1 MILSPFWP
9 TRRPG
14 KAAQQHAPKLRNGF
28 QNKIRGSD
36 LSPKLI
42 VALSVGGIFFL
53 GYICF
58 LSLLLPSTDEAAP
71 MTPYGGHS
79 FPFRKLKKFDI
90 QFQKETTAILAFL
103 DDPNKISDIDEELQ
117 NWDYPL
123 VHIVNTRFMQEQGHL
138 KALGMA
144 RLYLFR
150 TFCLPTIIH
159 QSTQQ
164 FMWIIKTD
172 PALDATILEAL
183 VDDLRPYPNIYLV
196 ASNNNFR
203 IRDHHDAG
211 GNSWRDGA
219 EIRDLLQSPIYTG
232 DRTRLYQAMLQKDR
246 QIVLETRLDAD
257 DGLHQYFLQQIQE
270 KALKQFTGSGDEEEE
285 EEELNTKVPNWLFW
299 CTRRHVEWHGGVREK
314 AEISGG
320 SHSIIEANNISSSG
334 DVDYHGT
341 LLVIEHSKLCITPGI
356 TVGFGIGTASDE
368 VPVHS
373 HDKLFKAIRSLNPK
387 DACGYDKA
395 SHCLEL
401 VEDFLLMAVRA
412 RTPTSAGMQRVGTD
426 EDEDEVDATSSGN
439 HTKSK
444 HKQKRPPKVSPSRMY
459 MFWELLH
466 DDFFVL
472 REQVK
477 YTNKYILDH
486 LVPIAKNNLEGQCTS
501 EHSCKVGVVESK
513 KLAGAVF

>member
-1 MILSPFWP
+1 
-9 TRRPG
+9 
-14 KAAQQHAPKLRNGF
+14 
-28 QNKIRGSD
+28 
-36 LSPKLI
+36 
-42 VALSVGGIFFL
+42 V
-53 GYICF
+53 
-58 LSLLLPSTDEAAP
+58 
-71 MTPYGGHS
+71 TPYGDRS
-79 FPFRKLKKFDI
+79 FLFRELKKFDM
-90 QFQKETTAILAFL
+90 QFQKETAAILAFL
-103 DDPNKISDIDEELQ
+103 DDPHKISDIIDDEDNLR

-164 FMWIIKTD
+164 FLWIIKTD

-183 VDDLRPYPNIYLV
+183 VEDLRPYPNIYLV

-203 IRDHHDAG
+203 IRDHHDPR

-219 EIRDLLQSPIYTG
+219 EIRDLLHSPIYTG

-257 DGLHQYFLQQIQE
+257 DGLHKYFLEQIQE
-270 KALKQFTGSGDEEEE
+270 KALEQFTPSSDGGEEEE
-285 EEELNTKVPNWLFW
+285 KLDKKVPKWLFW

-314 AEISGG
+314 AQISGG
-320 SHSIIEANNISSSG
+320 SQNIIEETNNISSTG

-373 HDKLFKAIRSLNPK
+373 HDKLFKAIHSLKPK

-412 RTPTSAGMQRVGTD
+412 RTPTSAGMQRVGTE
-426 EDEDEVDATSSGN
+426 EDEDEEDATTGSGN
-439 HTKSK
+439 HTNKGK
-444 HKQKRPPKVSPSRMY
+444 HKKKRPPKVSPSRMY

-472 REQVK
+472 REQIK

-486 LVPIAKNNLEGQCTS
+486 LVPIAKDNLEGQCTS
-501 EHSCKVGVVESK
+501 EHSCKVGVVVAESK
-513 KLAGAVF
+513 KLAGVLFCP